1 MWLTVGVPMWG
12 QSITIQNFPSEVCQN
27 APPTVTIASTGVFGP
42 SNVYTV
48 ELSDASGDFSSP
60 IQIGSIID
68 NSNTPPSITL
78 SFSSRVPYGNNYQI
92 RVTSSDPSDTSSVSG
107 PVTIYSLNP
116 GVHSTSEV
124 TVCDGYDPPELTFTT
139 SPSGG
144 QGVYTYQWYENGV
157 PVGNNDSYDP
167 GPLSAG
173 PDGTDYVYYCL
184 VTDECN
190 QSLPTASKTIHVVND
205 AIVSIEGA
213 GTYCQNSSVTLTG
226 VSAAATGTITYQW
239 EYYDASEEWSPIAG
253 ANTSSFNPSTAVP
266 GETVY
271 RVYFEIDSAVC
282 NDPYSSPV
290 SVIIDSTS
298 VGGTISGEATVCA
311 ETNSTLLTLSGH
323 TGSVIRWQYS
333 TDSGSTWNDIDNTSD
348 TYTATDL
355 TDTTQF
361 RAVVQS
367 GVCPEAFSSAAT
379 ITVDP
384 APVPGDVTGGTN
396 VCTGTNSTR
405 LTLSGYTGSVIRW
418 QY

>member
-144 QGVYTYQWYENGV
+144 QG
-157 PVGNNDSYDP
+157 
-167 GPLSAG
+167 L
-173 PDGTDYVYYCL
+173 
-184 VTDECN
+184 
-190 QSLPTASKTIHVVND
+190 H
-205 AIVSIEGA
+205 
-213 GTYCQNSSVTLTG
+213 
-226 VSAAATGTITYQW
+226 
-239 EYYDASEEWSPIAG
+239 
-253 ANTSSFNPSTAVP
+253 
-266 GETVY
+266 
-271 RVYFEIDSAVC
+271 
-282 NDPYSSPV
+282 
-290 SVIIDSTS
+290 
-298 VGGTISGEATVCA
+298 ISMV
-311 ETNSTLLTLSGH
+311 
-323 TGSVIRWQYS
+323 
-333 TDSGSTWNDIDNTSD
+333 
-348 TYTATDL
+348 
-355 TDTTQF
+355 
-361 RAVVQS
+361 
-367 GVCPEAFSSAAT
+367 
-379 ITVDP
+379 
-384 APVPGDVTGGTN
+384 
-396 VCTGTNSTR
+396 
-405 LTLSGYTGSVIRW
+405 
-418 QY
+418 